1 MSAGEQRLSAHC
13 ASDFAEFEANINGLQ
28 KKWLTA
34 EICLPLFERLDM
46 LPGELSGSK
55 PVDIDEEGGCDENDD
70 VPEEVMLGINLILK
84 ELSEMFLNMESTKDK
99 SLEAHPSFKRSMPI
113 HCHLE
118 KNLHSKL

>member
-1 MSAGEQRLSAHC
+1 MADCWNLPAT
-13 ASDFAEFEANINGLQ
+13 I
-28 KKWLTA
+28 W
-34 EICLPLFERLDM
+34 EIGYAARRTY
-46 LPGELSGSK
+46 GSK

-70 VPEEVMLGINLILK
+70 VPEEVTLGINLILK